1 MSKLKEN
8 IDRILGSSLRCLL
21 PSYWWKR
28 IFGFLVEEINDVR
41 STANSKANKSEVT
54 SLSNSVDALSDK
66 VDKIDSG
73 NNITVDSELS
83 LESTNPVQN
92 KVVTTEIIKRKGCTC
107 YVTDKYTGSEYE
119 EVVKRNVE
127 AYSAWLLSAQLGS
140 LDTWSI
146 LNESWGNNLYTAQK
160 VTYSFYNILMYVLVE
175 GNIEIYK
182 LSNDGT
188 CVYVGKES
196 PSSAGGL
203 ETRSFKSTN
212 STTDKEWNRNTVNL
226 FLEGK
231 ANIVYSFN
239 NAGLPEGTGGELML
253 NAHIYQDGNHRF
265 CFFEQHPSGGY
276 TDHGIIIQSDGTYDD
291 DVEVFKPST
300 EMSDTSTNT
309 VQNKVVKKYVD
320 DTVKTYELNL
330 VNLNTFDKIEAAIAA
345 LNLPDSVDITRQLK
359 ITDNYAGH
367 LIVKSDLYPL
377 ANISASVITFNC
389 MQGLRII
396 AKKED
401 QSVSRIMV
409 SDATIHIG
417 TTDGNYNTN
426 NTAIFPS
433 IGKDPTESFADFNI
447 HYHTKDNTYIKCRPL
462 NVLRGYETS
471 EEEPTYYQFD
481 VIVNGCRETWRVN
494 SDGSCICEKVA
505 NMDIDTAL
513 SDSSTNPVQNKVI
526 KAYVDEAIATSIT
539 NALNTEV

>member
-28 IFGFLVEEINDVR
+28 IFGLLVEEIDDVR
-41 STANSKANKSEVT
+41 STANSKANKSDVA

-73 NNITVDSELS
+73 NNTTVDSELS
-83 LESTNPVQN
+83 LGSTNPVQN
-92 KVVTTEIIKRKGCTC
+92 KVVATEIIKRKGSTC

-119 EVVKRNVE
+119 EAVKRNVE

-212 STTDKEWNRNTVNL
+212 STSDKEWNKETISL

-231 ANIVYSFN
+231 VSIVYPYPTPN
-239 NAGLPEGTGGELML
+239 LPEGASIDLIPHT
-253 NAHIYQDGNHRF
+253 HIYENGTHQF
-265 CFFEQHPSGGY
+265 WFTEQHTSGGY
-276 TDHGIIIQSDGTYDD
+276 TNYIIAILSDGTYDD
-291 DVEVFKPST
+291 DVEVFKPDT
-300 EMSDTSTNT
+300 NMSDTSPNL
-309 VQNKVVKKYVD
+309 VQNKVIKKYVD

-330 VNLNTFDKIEAAIAA
+330 INLNTFDKIEAAISA

-359 ITDNYAGH
+359 ITDNYAGN

-377 ANISASVITFNC
+377 ANISASVITFYC

-433 IGKDPTESFADFNI
+433 TGKDPTESFADFNI

-494 SDGSCICEKVA
+494 SDGSCICEQVE
-505 NMDIDTAL
+505 DIADLIEEIINSELVTA
-513 SDSSTNPVQNKVI
+513 
-526 KAYVDEAIATSIT
+526 A
-539 NALNTEV
+539 ALNDLNDRIKKLEQLNNAES